1 MAFLLAAALLLRRYL
16 ACYRGRLA
24 QGWDR
29 LLLIVLVAAIGAGSG
44 LWHLTSQRW
53 AMVSDVLS
61 IAAFIS
67 VFLLVFLM
75 RVAGLVALPALGLT
89 LLYHAVNQGVQA
101 ALPPDFLN
109 GSVFYL
115 PTWLALLLM
124 TTWLAR
130 QGHPQWRVYAWAGGL
145 FLISLTLRTVDQAW
159 CTRLPMGTHFLWHL
173 LNAGVLYLLVAL
185 LLEPPP
191 GTPIAHLEETP
202 TTGGDSIGFPHP
214 PPSWPASTSSRVP
227 HLDCDHHASSSLRG
241 PGCL

>member
-1 MAFLLAAALLLRRYL
+1 M
-16 ACYRGRLA
+16 
-24 QGWDR
+24 
-29 LLLIVLVAAIGAGSG
+29 AAIGAGSG

-115 PTWLALLLM
+115 PTWLA
-124 TTWLAR
+124 R

-185 LLEPPP
+185 LLEPAPARPWRTQRKLRPP
-191 GTPIAHLEETP
+191 AGTP
-202 TTGGDSIGFPHP
+202 
-214 PPSWPASTSSRVP
+214 
-227 HLDCDHHASSSLRG
+227 
-241 PGCL
+241 